1 MKLKKIALLVLLVS
15 TLTFGSTIF
24 MTEAKVK
31 PIDPP
36 DLDPN
41 NGILQIV
48 TRHDSTI
55 QGVFRDRFLAHPL
68 AINNGIT
75 ALEFSAAGSA
85 EGFKKLMENEAKGI
99 DIAWGGGP
107 ALFNTL
113 ENWDL
118 LLHIDNT
125 TLINFINTKVPDQIA
140 GADMKLNDTSGNL
153 IWVANAISSFGFT
166 INHDYLSTRGLPI
179 PTTWEELASPVY
191 YLGEGAKAISMG
203 DPPGTT
209 SNTRI
214 YQIILQAFG
223 WEEGWSILTR
233 MGANSGIYPGSVATR
248 QAVVDGNVGIAMT
261 IDFYGTIASGENP
274 DCEYIIP
281 EGQSIVNGDPIA
293 IAANT
298 DNRAKAEIFL
308 QYLFEEEGGQTD
320 WMRPG
325 LERLPVNELA
335 FTTTYGSTRTD
346 IYKLF
351 NDTLVN
357 EGIDFNETEATAN
370 LKSCIYYFHNTIS
383 DSHTQLRETWGEMI
397 SQLDEGTITQ
407 TDFDE
412 LVDRLGEVG
421 MTYEESFTVNI
432 EFDDSLKASEYE
444 EEWKTFAQ
452 QKYSSIICDLGGP
465 CEKTDF
471 QLTPILVSTIFIAA
485 LTVIY
490 RKKRK

>member
-1 MKLKKIALLVLLVS
+1 MKIKKIALLILLVS

-36 DLDPN
+36 ELKPDSGTLH
-41 NGILQIV
+41 IV
-48 TRHDSTI
+48 TRHASNI
-55 QGVFRDRFLAHPL
+55 QTLFRDRFLAHPL

-85 EGFKKLMENEAKGI
+85 EGAKKLMENPAKGI

-107 ALFNTL
+107 AVFNTL
-113 ENWDL
+113 NDWGL
-118 LLHIDNT
+118 LLPIDNI
-125 TLINFINTKVPDQIA
+125 TLINYINSKVPDQIA
-140 GADMKLNDTSGNL
+140 GADTKLNDSSGNL

-166 INHDYLSTRGLPI
+166 VNHDFLTTHGLPV
-179 PTTWEELASPVY
+179 PHTWEELASPVY
-191 YLGEGAKAISMG
+191 YIGAGARAVSMG

-261 IDFYGTIASGENP
+261 IDFYGTIAGSENP

-293 IAANT
+293 ISANT
-298 DNRAKAEIFL
+298 DNKAKAEIFL
-308 QYLFEEEGGQTD
+308 QYLFDENAGQTD

-335 FTTTYGSTRTD
+335 FNSTYGKTRTD
-346 IYKLF
+346 IYALY

-357 EGIDFNETEATAN
+357 EGIDFNETEATAH
-370 LKSCIYYFHNTIS
+370 LRACIYYFHNTIS
-383 DSHTQLRETWGEMI
+383 ESHTQLRETWGEMI
-397 SQLDEGTITQ
+397 TQLGDGTITQ
-407 TDFDE
+407 ARFDE
-412 LVDRLGEVG
+412 LVDMLGAVG
-421 MTYEESFTVNI
+421 MTHEESFTVTT
-432 EFDDSLKASEYE
+432 EMQDTLKASEYE
-444 EEWKTFAQ
+444 EQWLAFAL
-452 QKYSSIICDLGGP
+452 QKYSNLICELGGV
-465 CEKTDF
+465 CEKTAF
-471 QLTPILVSTIFIAA
+471 QLTPILISTIFIGI
-485 LTVIY
+485 LTIIF
-490 RKKRK
+490 RKRRK